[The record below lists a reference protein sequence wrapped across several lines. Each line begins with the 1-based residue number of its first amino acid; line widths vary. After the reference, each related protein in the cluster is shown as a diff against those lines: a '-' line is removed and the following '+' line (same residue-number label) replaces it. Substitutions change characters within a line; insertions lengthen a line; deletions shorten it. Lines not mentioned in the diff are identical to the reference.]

1 MNRIITFF
9 TITFLIVNLPVL
21 INAQEF
27 KTAYVS
33 DILILTVRKGP
44 ARNFEV
50 FKTIESDEQLLIIE
64 EKNGFSKI
72 KLNNGD
78 IGWVQSQYLTFETP
92 DPIIITRLNSE
103 LGKLKIKNNQQLKT
117 IESLKQKINQKQI
130 KFQKEKKELESIL
143 SQTMTDKKDYINKY
157 SMIDKKHNELLEK
170 SKHVVSI
177 NKENEKLK
185 QVNKEF
191 SEKLEALESNNKTL
205 LKVGMIKWF
214 LAGAGV
220 IFLGWII
227 GRTVSVRGSRRNGLL
242 R

>member
-1 MNRIITFF
+1 MVTYEARQRLCQMNRIITFF
-9 TITFLIVNLPVL
+9 AVTFLIVYLPVS
-21 INAQEF
+21 INAQEI

-50 FKTIESDEQLLIIE
+50 FKTIESDEKLLILE

-157 SMIDKKHNELLEK
+157 SMIDKQHND
-170 SKHVVSI
+170 
-177 NKENEKLK
+177 
-185 QVNKEF
+185 
-191 SEKLEALESNNKTL
+191 
-205 LKVGMIKWF
+205 
-214 LAGAGV
+214 
-220 IFLGWII
+220 I
-227 GRTVSVRGSRRNGLL
+227 GK
-242 R
+242 